1 MHGTV
6 DFCPQQPGRNQMHQS
21 QNAAKVL
28 LSLYTVI
35 GTRLQHYL
43 SIIWNTAIN
52 CLDEQNVI
60 AEIRLRF
67 DNFKNPETELGR
79 YLLIVKIGRYT
90 A

>member
-6 DFCPQQPGRNQMHQS
+6 IPAHNS
-21 QNAAKVL
+21 QKGIKRTRAKVYCPYIL
-28 LSLYTVI
+28 WLKPVCSITF
-35 GTRLQHYL
+35 G
-43 SIIWNTAIN
+43 IIWNTAIN

-67 DNFKNPETELGR
+67 ENFKNPETELGR
-79 YLLIVKIGRYT
+79 YLLIVKIGRYN